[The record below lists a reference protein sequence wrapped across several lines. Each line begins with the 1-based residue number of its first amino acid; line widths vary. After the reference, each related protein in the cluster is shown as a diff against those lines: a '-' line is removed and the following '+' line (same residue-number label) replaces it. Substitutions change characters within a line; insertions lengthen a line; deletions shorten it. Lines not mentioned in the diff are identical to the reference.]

1 MTDVDIS
8 RRDVFFEEII
18 VQSLQRRWRMLS
30 VIAFLVGTLLA
41 PPFGH
46 AQTKDQTPTKEPAK
60 STEPVRAQAIPLA
73 VLCAAGFERWMG
85 NMDYLFGTVE
95 REELSDYVGGKLSK
109 LNDLKGF
116 DKDKPFGML
125 IFLRPGLIPQ
135 PYPVTFVPVKNL
147 VDAIGTISNG
157 PFKVKKVDDTHYD
170 LITPG
175 PTFYAKL
182 AGGYAWIATQSDQLD
197 YDFPDPVAATK
208 RISDRYDIAIE
219 FNLTQ
224 VPEGMKH
231 IFLDFLRA
239 STETAIQQRDGE
251 PNTAYQLRRLNAL
264 DTLDWLDQLLLQGER
279 LTLGAKVDSKTKH
292 ATIEV
297 DVMAKQDSAF
307 AKALQDVAAR
317 PSFFTNVVEDDVP
330 LTFSMSAMLTPA
342 NQKRFAEFFE
352 QAEQD
357 VASQLANV
365 IEGKKSSDPKKPA
378 NAALPPAD
386 APKSTGLPKS
396 KRGATGNKIEKAKV
410 PVPPALH
417 DIFESLRETAKTGHA
432 DFFVQMIAD
441 SKSDGAPQFTLI
453 GGAKIADGTKFA
465 SGVTEILNQI
475 KERPGMARIDV
486 SIDTHAGVTFH
497 RISPEGLER
506 DDGAQET
513 FGSKPAFYWGLGS
526 QAVWFALGQPDA
538 LSQLKLVI
546 DRVNTEPASRPDR
559 RDFIPFQFHMHMKKW
574 IELGEANND
583 KRMARIEKAIS
594 EQEAAAKAK
603 DADAKAAAANA
614 GGNTTQPAEAPKANE
629 ANRPPRTGTGGGT
642 PQAAFRAQS
651 AEQRRKGM
659 EDWNAMQKKAFSGND
674 DKLRIDFKPTD
685 QGARI
690 RLVFDES
697 FLRLMGIGISRGM
710 DANIENER
718 KAAEKQLQQA
728 NPAK

>member
-1 MTDVDIS
+1 MV
-8 RRDVFFEEII
+8 R
-18 VQSLQRRWRMLS
+18 SLQRRWFVLS
-30 VIAFLVGTLLA
+30 VIAFLVGALLV
-41 PPFGH
+41 PPIGQ
-46 AQTKDQTPTKEPAK
+46 AQTKEPEK
-60 STEPVRAQAIPLA
+60 STEPVKEQAIPLA
-73 VLCAAGFERWMG
+73 ILCAAGFERWMG

-135 PYPVTFVPVKNL
+135 PYPVTFVPVKHL
-147 VDAIGTISNG
+147 ADAIGTVSSG
-157 PFKVKKVDDTHYD
+157 PFKIKKVDDTHFD

-182 AGGYAWIATQSDQLD
+182 VGDYAWIATQADQLD
-197 YDFPDPVAATK
+197 YEFPDPVAVTK
-208 RISDRYDIAIE
+208 RIADRYDIAIE

-231 IFLDFLRA
+231 IFLDFLRS
-239 STETAIQQRDGE
+239 STETSIQQRDGE
-251 PNTAYQLRRLNAL
+251 PNTAYQMRRLNAL

-292 ATIEV
+292 ATLEV
-297 DVMAKQDSAF
+297 DILAKQDSAF

-317 PSFFTNVVEDDVP
+317 PSFFANVVEDDVP
-330 LTFSMSAMLTPA
+330 LTFSMSAMMTPQ

-352 QAEQD
+352 HAEQD
-357 VASQLANV
+357 VASQLANA
-365 IEGKKSSDPKKPA
+365 IEGKKPSETKKPA
-378 NAALPPAD
+378 NAEAPPTD

-396 KRGATGNKIEKAKV
+396 KRGTTGNKVPKAKI

-417 DIFESLRETAKTGHA
+417 DVFESLRETAKTGHV
-432 DFFVQMIAD
+432 DFFAQFIAD

-453 GGAKIADGTKFA
+453 GGAKIADGTRLA
-465 SGVTEILNQI
+465 GGVSEILNQL
-475 KERPGMARIDV
+475 KDRPGMTRIDL

-497 RISPEGLER
+497 RISPEGLEK
-506 DDGAQET
+506 DEGAQET
-513 FGSKPAFYWGLGS
+513 FGSKPAFYLGLGS
-526 QAVWFALGQPDA
+526 QAVWFALGQADA

-546 DRVNTEPASRPDR
+546 DRVNTEPVARPDR

-574 IELGEANND
+574 IELGEANGE
-583 KRMARIEKAIS
+583 KRMVRIEKAIS
-594 EQEAAAKAK
+594 EQEAAAKRTEVVTV
-603 DADAKAAAANA
+603 KAAAANE
-614 GGNTTQPAEAPKANE
+614 GDKPAETGEAPKERA
-629 ANRPPRTGTGGGT
+629 ANRPQRFGSGGAT
-642 PQAAFRAQS
+642 PQDAFRAQS
-651 AEQRRKGM
+651 SEQRRKGM
-659 EDWNAMQKKAFSGND
+659 ADWNSMQKKAFSGND

-718 KAAEKQLQQA
+718 KAAEKQQEQA
-728 NPAK
+728 KPKK